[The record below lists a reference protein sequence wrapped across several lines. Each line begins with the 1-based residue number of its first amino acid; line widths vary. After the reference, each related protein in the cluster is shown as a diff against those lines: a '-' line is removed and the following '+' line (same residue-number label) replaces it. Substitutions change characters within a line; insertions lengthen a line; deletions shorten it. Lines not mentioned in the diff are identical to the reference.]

1 MNSFLKS
8 LFVIAVTATTVA
20 AQASWDVSVASN
32 NNEYLYASAD
42 SYAADGDLRFAR
54 QMTSSATP
62 DANGFL
68 YLETIAQ
75 FSCTKNA
82 IQVVKATGFKTWDDN
97 GQSVDSLLGMWR
109 VVKNGS
115 NEQVMLNKLCN
126 TSLADATKFNN

>member
-54 QMTSSATP
+54 QKKWLS
-62 DANGFL
+62 
-68 YLETIAQ
+68 
-75 FSCTKNA
+75 
-82 IQVVKATGFKTWDDN
+82 
-97 GQSVDSLLGMWR
+97 
-109 VVKNGS
+109 
-115 NEQVMLNKLCN
+115 
-126 TSLADATKFNN
+126 